1 MTPICKLTLSRL
13 DSLNREELART
24 AWAVAVTLSLGLWST
39 AALPQAYPA
48 KPIRIFVSTGPGAP
62 PDIMARLLAEKL
74 VGSLGQ
80 PVIVENRPGGSGSI
94 GMNAVAKAAP
104 DGYTIGIFSMGY
116 TTAPSLVAQMPYDT
130 ERDLAPVTMLARDSN
145 LLIVPA
151 GSPAKSVAELVALAK
166 AKPGQLKFASGGN
179 STPAH
184 LAGELFKREAGLDIV
199 HIPYKTPP
207 AGAAAVLAGDV
218 DMMFSATVA
227 AAPHI
232 KSGRVRVLAA
242 STPKRIPAFPD
253 MPTLAE
259 LGYPNVVVS
268 NWSGIVAP
276 AGTPKDIIERLHV
289 EIQKIL
295 ALPEIL
301 QRLERLGVEAAP
313 AGPEEFG
320 ALIRSELQRWNKLV
334 RDAGIKQS

>member
-1 MTPICKLTLSRL
+1 MRMMSEAARAVLSGTFRSIPTRWAL
-13 DSLNREELART
+13 LVPLA
-24 AWAVAVTLSLGLWST
+24 LGLWSSQ
-39 AALPQAYPA
+39 ALPQAYPS
-48 KPIRIFVSTGPGAP
+48 KPLRLFVSTGPGAP
-62 PDIMARLLAEKL
+62 PDVMARLLGEKL
-74 VGSLGQ
+74 IVSLGQ
-80 PVIVENRPGGSGSI
+80 PVIVENRPGASGSI
-94 GMNAVAKAAP
+94 GMAAVAKAPP

-116 TTAPSLVAQMPYDT
+116 TTAASLIAHLPYDT

-151 GSPAKSVAELVALAK
+151 ASPAKSLAELVALAK
-166 AKPGQLKFASGGN
+166 AKPGQLKFSSGGN

-184 LAGELFKREAGLDIV
+184 LAGELLKREAGLDLV

-218 DMMFSATVA
+218 DMMFGATVA
-227 AAPHI
+227 VAPYI

-242 STPKRIPAFPD
+242 STPKRLPAYPEV
-253 MPTLAE
+253 PTLAE
-259 LGYPNVVVS
+259 LGYPGVVVS

-276 AGTPKDIIERLHV
+276 AGTPKEIVERLRM

-295 ALPEIL
+295 AMPDIL
-301 QRLERLGVEAAP
+301 QRLERLGVEASP

-320 ALIRSELQRWNKLV
+320 ALIRSELKRWNQLV
-334 RDAGIKQS
+334 RDAGIKPS